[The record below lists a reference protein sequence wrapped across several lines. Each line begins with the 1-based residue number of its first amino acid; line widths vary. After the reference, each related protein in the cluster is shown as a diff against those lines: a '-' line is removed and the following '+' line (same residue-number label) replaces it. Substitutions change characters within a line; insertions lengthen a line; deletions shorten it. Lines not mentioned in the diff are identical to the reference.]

1 MQTETA
7 VRSKKEI
14 AETLFSLCRD
24 IARIHCE
31 REKPDD
37 PICPLLMNESE
48 DVQALVAL
56 TVMGIEGPWL
66 GAFMRDA
73 GWEDQRS
80 EGAVA
85 RAREV
90 LQSMATG

>member
-7 VRSKKEI
+7 VRSKKQI

-24 IARIHCE
+24 IARIHCD

-73 GWEDQRS
+73 GWDDGRS
-80 EGAVA
+80 EEAVS

-90 LQSMATG
+90 LQNMVSA